1 MKVINVML
9 AGLCL
14 LCMTAIKANAAN
26 DLKSKVKGQWEI
38 TLPDAPAGYQ
48 TYTLDIKEKDKGIVI
63 DVKGGDINIKEQ
75 KFTEKDGKLSA
86 NLYVGEYVKV
96 VIWDDKGVIKGSA
109 DTSMGKL
116 PCNFKKLE
124 KKAK

>member
-1 MKVINVML
+1 MSAVG
-9 AGLCL
+9 AE
-14 LCMTAIKANAAN
+14 AAN
-26 DLKSKVKGQWEI
+26 DIRSKVKGKWEI
-38 TLPDAPAGYQ
+38 TIPDAPSGYQ
-48 TYTLDIKEKDKGIVI
+48 NYDLDVKEKDGTVVI

-96 VIWDDKGVIKGSA
+96 TIWEEKGVIKGAA

-116 PCNFKKLE
+116 PCNFKKPAKHKE
-124 KKAK
+124 K

>member
-1 MKVINVML
+1 MKVMYVML

-14 LCMTAIKANAAN
+14 LCMSAVQVNTAD
-26 DLKSKVKGQWEI
+26 DLKSKVKGKWEI
-38 TLPDAPAGYQ
+38 TIPDAPSGYQ
-48 TYTLDIKEKDKGIVI
+48 NYVLDIKEKDKVIVI

-96 VIWDDKGVIKGSA
+96 VIWDDKGVIKGA
-109 DTSMGKL
+109 AETSMGKL

>member
-1 MKVINVML
+1 MMF

-14 LCMTAIKANAAN
+14 LCMPVQKANAAG

-38 TLPDAPAGYQ
+38 TISDAPAGYQ
-48 TYTLDIKEKDKGIVI
+48 NYKLDIKEKNRDIVI

-86 NLYVGEYVKV
+86 NLYVGEYVRV
-96 VIWDDKGVIKGSA
+96 VIWEENGVVKGMA
-109 DTSMGKL
+109 DTSIGKL
-116 PCNFKKLE
+116 PCTFKKSDG
-124 KKAK
+124 KKKQ

>member
-1 MKVINVML
+1 MYVML
-9 AGLCL
+9 AGVCL
-14 LCMTAIKANAAN
+14 LCLSAVKANAAD
-26 DLKSKVKGQWEI
+26 DLKSKVKGKWEI
-38 TLPDAPAGYQ
+38 TIPDAPSGYQ
-48 TYTLDIKEKDKGIVI
+48 NYTLDIREKDKTIVV

-116 PCNFKKLE
+116 SCNFKRPE

>member
-1 MKVINVML
+1 MYVML

-14 LCMTAIKANAAN
+14 LCMTAVEAKSAN
-26 DLKSKVKGQWEI
+26 DIKSIVKGKWEI
-38 TLPDAPAGYQ
+38 NIPDAPQGYQ
-48 TYTLDIKEKDKGIVI
+48 NYTLDIKEKDQAVLV
-63 DVKGGDINIKEQ
+63 DVKGGDINLKEQ

-96 VIWDDKGVIKGSA
+96 TVWEEKGVVKGSA

-116 PCNFKKLE
+116 AFDFKKVKE
-124 KKAK
+124 KKGK

>member
-1 MKVINVML
+1 MKAVNVML

-14 LCMTAIKANAAN
+14 LCMTAIKANAA
-26 DLKSKVKGQWEI
+26 DDIKSKVKGEWEI
-38 TLPDAPAGYQ
+38 TIPDAPSGYQ
-48 TYTLDIKEKDKGIVI
+48 TYVLTAKEKDKNIVI
-63 DVKGGDINIKEQ
+63 DIKGGDINVKEQ

-96 VIWDDKGVIKGSA
+96 VIWEDKGVIKGLA
-109 DTSMGKL
+109 TTSMGEL
-116 PCNFKKLE
+116 VCNFKKPE

>member
-1 MKVINVML
+1 ML

-14 LCMTAIKANAAN
+14 LCMTAVEAKSAN
-26 DLKSKVKGQWEI
+26 DIKSIVKGKWEI
-38 TLPDAPAGYQ
+38 NIPDAPQGYQ
-48 TYTLDIKEKDKGIVI
+48 NYTLDIKEKDQAVLV
-63 DVKGGDINIKEQ
+63 DVKGGDINLKDQ

-96 VIWDDKGVIKGSA
+96 TVWEEKGVVKGSA

-116 PCNFKKLE
+116 AFDFKKVKE
-124 KKAK
+124 KKGK